1 MYDIADTREIM
12 ERFEM
17 EFLNETRNCEFRT
30 DVSQFMIAGQ
40 KYGPFK
46 AGDRSTLPNW
56 VIEKLASR
64 GYADVVP
71 SEAYESLR
79 RLQNLRHTEDKQPHK
94 LQPFPPFLYS
104 ALKRKLL
111 RLQSDKTSLD
121 PQRYDEIEKAQNNI
135 EVLMETRL
143 SKIMRVAKS
152 GAQQDKRKHMAYE
165 ERWLADRLNFLLS
178 AWRELLTK

>member
-1 MYDIADTREIM
+1 MSDLTDTKEII

-17 EFLNETRNCEFRT
+17 CFLNESRGCEFRA
-30 DVSQFMIAGQ
+30 DVPQFVVAGQ
-40 KYGPFK
+40 NYGPFK

-56 VIEKLASR
+56 VIEKLALN
-64 GYADVVP
+64 GIADVLP
-71 SEAYESLR
+71 NEAYESLR
-79 RLQNLRHTEDKQPHK
+79 RLQNLRYAEDKQPHK
-94 LQPFPPFLYS
+94 LQPFPPYLYS
-104 ALKRKLL
+104 ALKRKLV

-121 PQRYDEIEKAQNNI
+121 PQRYEEIGIAQSNM

-165 ERWLADRLNFLLS
+165 ERWLADKLNDLLS